1 MKIYLKVNEYKNM
14 FFILALQRISLT
26 IKLEWGRFHSDLNT
40 NWETQKTVV
49 TEISVKYYCIKENKS
64 IKHEKFSIQTGIL
77 VLRFVFKS
85 HLISHCIF
93 WTFSRCFNFDK
104 NSGSLLKSNTDIA
117 AIQKGKGV
125 DLWEWD
131 LKQLCN
137 LMLSMIESRSQG
149 QVQSSPAQH
158 HNHILCTTIDS
169 HSFLPGVLLGGSWAY
184 KGNHVREIEST
195 AII

>member
-1 MKIYLKVNEYKNM
+1 MKIYLKNHLIQSSVFYSCTT
-14 FFILALQRISLT
+14 IRTSLT
-26 IKLEWGRFHSDLNT
+26 IKLKWGRFHSDLNT

-85 HLISHCIF
+85 HLISHRTF

-125 DLWEWD
+125 DLWKWD
-131 LKQLCN
+131 LKQ
-137 LMLSMIESRSQG
+137 
-149 QVQSSPAQH
+149 
-158 HNHILCTTIDS
+158 
-169 HSFLPGVLLGGSWAY
+169 
-184 KGNHVREIEST
+184 
-195 AII
+195 

>member
-1 MKIYLKVNEYKNM
+1 M
-14 FFILALQRISLT
+14 
-26 IKLEWGRFHSDLNT
+26 
-40 NWETQKTVV
+40 V

-85 HLISHCIF
+85 HLISHRTF
-93 WTFSRCFNFDK
+93 WTFSRCSNFDK
-104 NSGSLLKSNTDIA
+104 NSRSLLKSNTDIA

-158 HNHILCTTIDS
+158 HNHMLCTTIDS

-184 KGNHVREIEST
+184 KGNHVRESQQQSFNIPSRCGSK
-195 AII
+195 AIGQFLPCF

>member
-1 MKIYLKVNEYKNM
+1 M
-14 FFILALQRISLT
+14 
-26 IKLEWGRFHSDLNT
+26 
-40 NWETQKTVV
+40 V

-184 KGNHVREIEST
+184 KGNHVRESQQQSFNIPSRWSGKGNGQVLPCF
-195 AII
+195 